1 MISLE
6 RKLDRH
12 SEAKM
17 KYVETINQYIKDGQA
32 SKIDINKSNN
42 IFKIKYILNQ
52 AVTNINKIGKT
63 GIVFNVG
70 AKV

>member
-17 KYVETINQYIKDGQA
+17 KYVETINQYTKDG
-32 SKIDINKSNN
+32 
-42 IFKIKYILNQ
+42 
-52 AVTNINKIGKT
+52 
-63 GIVFNVG
+63 
-70 AKV
+70 